1 MLVSLPEGICLQF
14 SQKYPLMFGF
24 ICLNHHFMTDS
35 HRKAIVGQHATYPI
49 LSPLHPCLL
58 DLPPNHTKLP
68 KTVFPLDHHHFSI
81 KPHDFPPLVPS
92 QLRPAAQRHDHFALP
107 KPPGSAIGDICASD
121 LYGGTRGMI
130 YGFLLV
136 VLTILKNISQWG
148 GLSHILWKIK
158 NVPNHQPE
166 SVMFITAVPVDWVL
180 RSATVNTIWWNT
192 PDEMFPGSSQ
202 IIPRS
207 SRKSAF
213 KLKKHQSLASGKRLQ
228 QNYVF
233 FVGN

>member
-1 MLVSLPEGICLQF
+1 LGIPTLYYFWLVVS
-14 SQKYPLMFGF
+14 
-24 ICLNHHFMTDS
+24 
-35 HRKAIVGQHATYPI
+35 
-49 LSPLHPCLL
+49 SPLK
-58 DLPPNHTKLP
+58 N
-68 KTVFPLDHHHFSI
+68 SQI
-81 KPHDFPPLVPS
+81 GSSS
-92 QLRPAAQRHDHFALP
+92 QLLGKIKAMFQTTKQL
-107 KPPGSAIGDICASD
+107 SICAKKNSPG
-121 LYGGTRGMI
+121 LEKNKKLI
-130 YGFLLV
+130 QSWLV

>member
-1 MLVSLPEGICLQF
+1 MEDWEFQHYIISDWWFQAPW
-14 SQKYPLMFGF
+14 K
-24 ICLNHHFMTDS
+24 
-35 HRKAIVGQHATYPI
+35 IVR
-49 LSPLHPCLL
+49 
-58 DLPPNHTKLP
+58 
-68 KTVFPLDHHHFSI
+68 LDHHPNYWAKS
-81 KPHDFPPLVPS
+81 KPCS
-92 QLRPAAQRHDHFALP
+92 
-107 KPPGSAIGDICASD
+107 KPPSSYPFVLKNSPGLEKNKKLIQSW
-121 LYGGTRGMI
+121 
-130 YGFLLV
+130 LV

-233 FVGN
+233 FVGNWVIYSDFWWDL